1 MVLSWLCT
9 VFRDVRLCIGY
20 IRRRF
25 DTVCLGCAV
34 AQLSMKDFPP
44 EQIAGWIAVSER
56 KAVGESVD
64 AVRPGDGD
72 TAQWF
77 VAVSDPRRETAVAR
91 TLRRRAYRTYV
102 PTMRVSRTLHRRRV
116 TEESPAF
123 PRYVFVGLDAGQT
136 FYAMR
141 DTPGLGGLVKNQG
154 APVLVTH
161 TMIQGLRVLEG
172 NGTWD
177 FSDEAEKARVDA
189 EAAKA
194 KAEERANR
202 EAVYVAG
209 REVVITDG
217 PFLNFTGRVIELLPG
232 DRISVWIS
240 LFGRPSMAALPLA
253 SVRPR

>member
-1 MVLSWLCT
+1 MSSSAFAPASSLRSLSP
-9 VFRDVRLCIGY
+9 
-20 IRRRF
+20 
-25 DTVCLGCAV
+25 
-34 AQLSMKDFPP
+34 KDFPA
-44 EQIAGWIAVSER
+44 EQLSRWIGASER
-56 KAVGESVD
+56 KAQTEATVEPED
-64 AVRPGDGD
+64 VRPGDGD

-77 VAVSDPRRETAVAR
+77 VAVSDPRRETSVAR

-102 PTMRVSRTLHRRRV
+102 PTMRVSRTVHRKRI
-116 TEESPAF
+116 TAGSPVF

-136 FYAMR
+136 FYGMR
-141 DTPGLGGLVKNQG
+141 DTPGLGGLVKNHG

-161 TMIQGLRVLEG
+161 EMIQGIRVMEG

-177 FSDEAEKARVDA
+177 FTDEADRARA
-189 EAAKA
+189 EAAAA
-194 KAEERANR
+194 KTEAEERAKR

-217 PFLNFTGRVIELLPG
+217 PFLNFTGTVIELLPG

-240 LFGRPSMAALPLA
+240 LFGRASMAPLPLA